1 MCQATRVEG
10 ICSGERPVPG
20 NGQSPSACGSKSVKR
35 RRAELNAQLRAKRN
49 RYTSSDS
56 TCNLGENLGE
66 KLGAN
71 RVGNRGDTGGAGIP
85 TTTTDAQACYR
96 AILTQASCPHLSRW
110 ISEERNVGMMWD
122 FESYY
127 GESETRLVEEEALL
141 PDALAFLTGDLHDE
155 DRAQVVA
162 IDLEWRPDRFKDRN
176 NPVALIQ
183 LATTTRCVLLRTV
196 NWDTSGSAGLP
207 DALGRFFSEAS
218 NRFFVGFSWASG
230 DEKKMQSS
238 FGVGKDV
245 FSNFCD
251 LQELAQVLGY
261 GKKCG
266 LAWLTNEVVGAELPK
281 DVARS
286 DWEATALTEAQQQ
299 YSALD
304 VFSLHAILAG
314 WKMAL
319 NS

>member
-1 MCQATRVEG
+1 MCQATRVDGASAQEERND
-10 ICSGERPVPG
+10 GE
-20 NGQSPSACGSKSVKR
+20 NLSTNACRQSVKR
-35 RRAELNAQLRAKRN
+35 RRAELNAQLRAKRSRSVN
-49 RYTSSDS
+49 SDLCHLEEKNQERMATSNASPAS
-56 TCNLGENLGE
+56 I
-66 KLGAN
+66 
-71 RVGNRGDTGGAGIP
+71 GGLREQ
-85 TTTTDAQACYR
+85 TCYR
-96 AILTQASCPHLSRW
+96 SVLSQASCAHLSRFLT
-110 ISEERNVGMMWD
+110 EEPTVGITWD

-127 GESETRLVEEEALL
+127 GESETRLVEDEASL
-141 PDALAFLTGDLHDE
+141 PDALAFLTGDLRGEDHA
-155 DRAQVVA
+155 DRAQTFQIVA
-162 IDLEWRPDRFKDRN
+162 IDLEWRPDRFKFGN

-196 NWDTSGSAGLP
+196 NWDTSGCGGLP
-207 DALGRFFSEAS
+207 EALRRFFSEGS

-266 LAWLTNEVVGAELPK
+266 LAWLTKEVVGAELPK
-281 DVARS
+281 GVARS
-286 DWEATALTEAQQQ
+286 NWEASALTEAQQR

-304 VFSLHAILAG
+304 AFSIHAILAG
-314 WKMAL
+314 WRMAL
-319 NS
+319 T

>member
-1 MCQATRVEG
+1 MCQATSVEVIG
-10 ICSGERPVPG
+10 SGEPPVPSS
-20 NGQSPSACGSKSVKR
+20 GQSPSACRSNKSVKR

-49 RYTSSDS
+49 RYTNEKIDSSR
-56 TCNLGENLGE
+56 TCRPGGEAYRAVL
-66 KLGAN
+66 
-71 RVGNRGDTGGAGIP
+71 
-85 TTTTDAQACYR
+85 AQAP
-96 AILTQASCPHLSRW
+96 CPHLSRW
-110 ISEERNVGMMWD
+110 MSEEPGVGITWD

-127 GESETRLVEEEALL
+127 GERETRLVEDEESL
-141 PDALAFLTGDLHDE
+141 PGALAFLTGDGCDQGGA
-155 DRAQVVA
+155 DGTGGTKRAQIVS
-162 IDLEWRPDRFKDRN
+162 IDLEWRPDRFKDNN

-183 LATTTRCVLLRTV
+183 LATTSRCVLLRTV
-196 NWDTSGSAGLP
+196 NWDTSGGGGLP
-207 DALGRFFSEAS
+207 EALGNFFSEAP

-238 FGVGKDV
+238 FGVGKEI

-266 LAWLTNEVVGAELPK
+266 LAWLTKEVVGAELPK

-286 DWEATALTEAQQQ
+286 DWEATALTDAQKR

-304 VFSLHAILAG
+304 AFSLHAILAG
-314 WKMAL
+314 WRMAL
-319 NS
+319 TS